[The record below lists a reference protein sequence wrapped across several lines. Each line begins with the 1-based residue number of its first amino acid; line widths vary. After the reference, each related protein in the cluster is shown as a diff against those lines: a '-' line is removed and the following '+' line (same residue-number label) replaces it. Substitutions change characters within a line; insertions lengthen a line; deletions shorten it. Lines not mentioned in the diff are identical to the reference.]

1 MGRAQLE
8 HRLDRLSEMK
18 RNFTIVTT
26 LIIGAAFGGMVS
38 LSPTVRAV
46 FTHPAL
52 PGPEKTP
59 RAEQQA
65 VATSTP
71 SGTNPETG
79 KAPEGSI
86 NMPPE
91 QIEAQEIEV
100 AAVGKGVLARV
111 LTVPGTITLDP
122 SRVARVPG
130 RVEGTVTQMRKRLG
144 DPVTPGE
151 VVAVLDSRE
160 VADAKSEYLT
170 AQVARDLQRTI
181 FERHNAL
188 WAQKSNA
195 ELQYLQAKESFLE
208 ADLRL
213 GLARQ
218 KLVALN
224 LDPDDVVNAAKQES
238 GPSTSVST
246 LREYTIRS
254 LIGGRVIDRKV
265 DVGALVGRQGDPSDL
280 YTIADLS
287 VVWAELAAPTADL
300 ETIEEGQKMVI
311 LSGREPGKRGEGR
324 IIFVSPLV
332 DPNTRSARVIGEL
345 DNKTMIWRPGA
356 AITANI
362 MVKEEHV
369 EVLVPHAA
377 IQTIGGERVLFV
389 RTPNG
394 FEKRVITTGRSDDQ
408 AAEVTS
414 GLSAG
419 EEIAV
424 KNSFLLKAEL
434 GKGEAAGGED

>member
-1 MGRAQLE
+1 VGSAQLE
-8 HRLDRLSEMK
+8 HRLDQLSEMK
-18 RNFTIVTT
+18 RNFTIIAT
-26 LIIGAAFGGMVS
+26 LIIGAALGAMVS

-46 FTHPAL
+46 FTQPAL

-59 RAEQQA
+59 GAEQQA
-65 VATSTP
+65 VARGTSTP
-71 SGTNPETG
+71 SGTQPETG

-91 QIEAQEIEV
+91 QVEAQEIEV

-170 AQVARDLQRTI
+170 AQVAVDLQRTI
-181 FERHNAL
+181 FERHKAL

-208 ADLRL
+208 ANLRL

-224 LDPDDVVNAAKQES
+224 LDPDEVVAAAKQES
-238 GPSTSVST
+238 GPNTSVST

-254 LIGGRVIDRKV
+254 LIGG
-265 DVGALVGRQGDPSDL
+265 
-280 YTIADLS
+280 
-287 VVWAELAAPTADL
+287 
-300 ETIEEGQKMVI
+300 
-311 LSGREPGKRGEGR
+311 
-324 IIFVSPLV
+324 
-332 DPNTRSARVIGEL
+332 AR
-345 DNKTMIWRPGA
+345 D
-356 AITANI
+356 
-362 MVKEEHV
+362 
-369 EVLVPHAA
+369 
-377 IQTIGGERVLFV
+377 
-389 RTPNG
+389 
-394 FEKRVITTGRSDDQ
+394 
-408 AAEVTS
+408 
-414 GLSAG
+414 
-419 EEIAV
+419 
-424 KNSFLLKAEL
+424 
-434 GKGEAAGGED
+434 

>member
-1 MGRAQLE
+1 MR
-8 HRLDRLSEMK
+8 
-18 RNFTIVTT
+18 
-26 LIIGAAFGGMVS
+26 
-38 LSPTVRAV
+38 
-46 FTHPAL
+46 
-52 PGPEKTP
+52 
-59 RAEQQA
+59 
-65 VATSTP
+65 
-71 SGTNPETG
+71 
-79 KAPEGSI
+79 
-86 NMPPE
+86 PE

-100 AAVGKGVLARV
+100 AAVGNGVLAQV

-170 AQVARDLQRTI
+170 AQVAVDLQRTI
-181 FERHNAL
+181 FERHKAL

-208 ADLRL
+208 ANLRL

-224 LDPDDVVNAAKQES
+224 LDPDEVVTAVKQES
-238 GPSTSVST
+238 GPNTSVST

-280 YTIADLS
+280 YTVADLS
-287 VVWAELAAPTADL
+287 VVWAELAVPTADL
-300 ETIEEGQKMVI
+300 EMIEEGRKMVI
-311 LSGREPGKRGEGR
+311 LSGREAGKRGEGR

-356 AITANI
+356 AVTASI
-362 MVKEEHV
+362 MVKEEQV
-369 EVLVPHAA
+369 EVRVPHTA
-377 IQTIGGERVLFV
+377 IQTIGGERVVFV

-408 AAEVTS
+408 AVEITS